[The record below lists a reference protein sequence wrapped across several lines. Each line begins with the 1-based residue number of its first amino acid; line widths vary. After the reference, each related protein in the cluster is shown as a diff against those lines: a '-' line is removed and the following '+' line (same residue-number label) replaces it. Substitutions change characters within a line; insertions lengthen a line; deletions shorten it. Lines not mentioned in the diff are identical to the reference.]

1 VPRIHAGGRL
11 ARFSIEGKLT
21 LFCLALIVGATL
33 LVALFEYLLGDPH
46 VATAIALA
54 LVAPAAVIFSRRFA
68 AGLRRTLSALSDG
81 IVSLKDNDFSVSVAQ
96 RQDDELGELVKAYNG
111 LGATLRDERQ
121 DLLQRELLLDTVI
134 QSTPLALLLTD
145 ETGHVMYSNLAARQL
160 FSGGKKPE
168 GLTLAVLLGAVP
180 AAMRDAFMAGR
191 DTLFSVD
198 VGAEPE
204 IFHLTCRGFRLN
216 TRPHQ
221 LYLLKQLTRELSAQE
236 VATWKKVIR
245 VIAHEL
251 NNSLAPISSLAHSGR
266 QLARSAD
273 TTQLDRVF
281 STIEDRAAHL
291 KTFIDG
297 YARFAKM
304 PQPRLAQVEWPPFLE
319 MLAAIVPF
327 RIGGE
332 VPKASAH
339 FDPAQLQQVLINLL
353 KNAQESGSALQDIE
367 LAIDTVGEGWQIRVL
382 DRGAGMSDTVLRNAL
397 LPFYSTKPTGTGLGL
412 TLCREILDAHGGRL
426 TLANREGG
434 GLAVTLWLPGAVQD
448 ALQPRG
454 A

>member
-1 VPRIHAGGRL
+1 
-11 ARFSIEGKLT
+11 
-21 LFCLALIVGATL
+21 
-33 LVALFEYLLGDPH
+33 
-46 VATAIALA
+46 
-54 LVAPAAVIFSRRFA
+54 VAPAAVIFSRQFA
-68 AGLRRTLSALSDG
+68 AGLRRTLSALADG

-96 RQDDELGELVKAYNG
+96 RQDDELGDLVRAYNG

-145 ETGHVMYSNLAARQL
+145 EAGHVMYSNLAARQL

-168 GLTLAVLLGAVP
+168 GLTLATLLGAVP
-180 AAMRDAFMAGR
+180 ATVREAFMAGR

-198 VGAEPE
+198 VGPEPE

-273 TTQLDRVF
+273 TSQLDRVF

-304 PQPRLAQVEWPPFLE
+304 PQPRLAEVEWPAFLE

-327 RIGGE
+327 RLAGE
-332 VPKASAH
+332 APKARAH

-353 KNAQESGSALQDIE
+353 KNAQESGSAPQDIE
-367 LAIDTVGEGWQIRVL
+367 LEIGSAGVGWQIRVL
-382 DRGAGMSDTVLRNAL
+382 DRGSGMNETVLRNAL

-434 GLAVTLWLPGAVQD
+434 GLAVTLWLPAVLQNP
-448 ALQPRG
+448 LQPRS

>member
-1 VPRIHAGGRL
+1 M
-11 ARFSIEGKLT
+11 
-21 LFCLALIVGATL
+21 
-33 LVALFEYLLGDPH
+33 
-46 VATAIALA
+46 ATAIALA
-54 LVAPAAVIFSRRFA
+54 LLAPAVVFFSRHFA
-68 AGLRRTLSALSDG
+68 NRLRRTLSALADG

-96 RQDDELGELVKAYNG
+96 RHDDELGELVKAYNG

-145 ETGHVMYSNLAARQL
+145 EAGHVMYSNLAARQL
-160 FSGGKKPE
+160 FSGGRKPE
-168 GLTLAVLLGAVP
+168 GLKLSVLLGAVP
-180 AAMRDAFMAGR
+180 APMREAFAAGR
-191 DTLFSVD
+191 DTLFSVE

-266 QLARSAD
+266 QLARSPEHSA
-273 TTQLDRVF
+273 QLDRVF
-281 STIEDRAAHL
+281 NTIEERAAHL

-304 PQPRLAQVEWPPFLE
+304 PQPRLAEGEWSSFLE
-319 MLAAIVPF
+319 LLTAVVPF
-327 RIGGE
+327 RVSGA
-332 VPKASAH
+332 VPQARGW

-353 KNAQESGSALQDIE
+353 KNAQESGSPPDDIE
-367 LAIDTVGEGWQIRVL
+367 IAIEQVGTGWQLRVL
-382 DRGAGMSDTVLRNAL
+382 DRGPGMSETVLRNAL

-412 TLCREILDAHGGRL
+412 TLCREVLEAHGGRI

-434 GLAVTLWLPGAVQD
+434 GLAVTLWLPGAS
-448 ALQPRG
+448 
-454 A
+454 